1 MNFLQNSPLLTFS
14 FGALVLGMTLNCL
27 LSGEDCYLL
36 LEELNLSM
44 KRKDKIIN
52 VL

>member
-1 MNFLQNSPLLTFS
+1 
-14 FGALVLGMTLNCL
+14 MTLNCL

-36 LEELNLSM
+36 VEESNFSM